1 MCVQAGW
8 SLIQPRLSESKSGRI
23 RRRTP
28 ARGTAAPAAP
38 KVQLMQMSP
47 VQGEFIGAVL
57 FSVLPLVWLA
67 GSVVAYLR
75 HSI

>member
-1 MCVQAGW
+1 MCVQARW
-8 SLIQPRLSESKSGRI
+8 SFQPRLSESKSGRW

-28 ARGTAAPAAP
+28 ARGTAGPAAD
-38 KVQLMQMSP
+38 KVRLTQMTP

-57 FSVLPLVWLA
+57 FSALPLVWLA